1 MQVKI
6 KATKIELTEDIKNL
20 IQTKM
25 DMIEKYLG
33 SVQVSNCDF
42 EIEKSLSKQNN
53 GKIYRAEVN
62 LSVPGE
68 ILRIEK
74 TEANI
79 TKAIEKVKDHLQV
92 SIKKYKEK
100 KQDKKRIARYA

>member
-1 MQVKI
+1 MQIKI
-6 KATKIELTEDIKNL
+6 KATKIELKEDIESL

-25 DMIEKYLG
+25 SMIEKYLG

-42 EIEKSLSKQNN
+42 EIEKILSNQNN

-68 ILRIEK
+68 VIRIEK
-74 TEANI
+74 TEADI
-79 TKAIEKVKDHLQV
+79 KKAIEKVKDHLQRSV
-92 SIKKYKEK
+92 KRYKEK
-100 KQDKKRIARYA
+100 RQDKKRITRNA

>member
-6 KATKIELTEDIKNL
+6 KATKIELTEEIKEL
-20 IQTKM
+20 IQVKM

-33 SVQVSNCDF
+33 SVSVSNCDF
-42 EIEKSLSKQNN
+42 EIEKSLSKKHS

-62 LSVPGE
+62 LAVPGE

-74 TEANI
+74 TEADI
-79 TKAIEKVKDHLQV
+79 KKAIEKVKDHLKIV
-92 SIKKYKEK
+92 IKKYKEK
-100 KQDKKRIARYA
+100 KQDKKRIPHKE

>member
-6 KATKIELTEDIKNL
+6 KATKIELTAEIKKL

-33 SVQVSNCDF
+33 KVQVNNCDF
-42 EIEKSLSKQNN
+42 EIEKSLNKQNN

-68 ILRIEK
+68 VLRIEK
-74 TEANI
+74 TEVDIN
-79 TKAIEKVKDHLQV
+79 KAIEKVKDHLQRSV
-92 SIKKYKEK
+92 KKYKEK
-100 KQDKKRIARYA
+100 RQDKKRASHNA

>member
-6 KATKIELTEDIKNL
+6 KATKIELTAEIKEL
-20 IQTKM
+20 IQLKM

-33 SVQVSNCDF
+33 SVSVSNCDF
-42 EIEKSLSKQNN
+42 EIEKSLSKQNH

-68 ILRIEK
+68 VLRIEK
-74 TEANI
+74 TEVDIN
-79 TKAIEKVKDHLQV
+79 KSIEKVKDHLQI

-100 KQDKKRIARYA
+100 RQDKKRVSYKV